1 MVEPENSS
9 SAASERDLVRSAGE
23 SSSETAPS
31 DSGKLAP
38 LSRGEPVP
46 ALPGDA
52 PGERAPRFPGELKL
66 GELELPQ
73 PAGAQERGGWRV
85 RWVAGWARIEC
96 AVITHVLPRR
106 RPTQPCEHGNL
117 SSAAKARGGN

>member
-66 GELELPQ
+66 GEIELPQ

-96 AVITHVLPRR
+96 AVNHPCPCAATTHTAVR
-106 RPTQPCEHGNL
+106 TWQ
-117 SSAAKARGGN
+117 S